1 MKKFLYSLGIIALMA
16 SCTEDYTD
24 WAGLKTNDPET
35 AKNIEVA
42 ASSNLAVDFGAEEL
56 AEVLDLAQVT
66 VTTDDEYT
74 VDYKVMVTDGDLTAN
89 VPVAEVTEDN
99 VIKVKSEDLLNAVKS
114 VYGQTGEATNVK
126 VIVDAIVNV
135 GGQAFER
142 QAETSITATVPKPEF
157 EWEYIYGIGNG
168 TDWSRVCPLWSP
180 NVDGVYDGFIYIEG
194 AFKFRSH
201 EDTWDS
207 PDWGGGASAGTLREG
222 GDITDP
228 VETGYYAVHVDLS
241 TMRYELGTKIETIG
255 VIGDGGNWDTDKP
268 LTYNKATGAW
278 EGELNLD
285 GGEIKFRANND
296 WAINWGGDVNALTQ
310 GGANI
315 AIEGGKYKIQLF
327 AFCDNKAHVV
337 ITAIGR

>member
-24 WAGLKTNDPET
+24 WAGLKVNEPET

-42 ASSNLAVDFGAEEL
+42 ASSNLAVDFGQEDL

-74 VDYKVMVTDGDLTAN
+74 ADYKVVVSEGDLAAN
-89 VPVAEVTEDN
+89 VPVVEVTEDN
-99 VIKVKSEDLLNAVKS
+99 ILRVNSADLLNAVKT
-114 VYGQTGEATNVK
+114 VYGQTGEPTDVNL
-126 VIVDAIVNV
+126 VINAIVKV
-135 GGQAFER
+135 GGQAILR
-142 QAETSITATVPKPEF
+142 TAETSITALVPKPDF

-180 NVDGVYDGFIYIEG
+180 NIDGAYDGFIYIEG

-201 EDTWDS
+201 EDSWDA
-207 PDWGGGASAGTLREG
+207 PDWGGGASAGTLKEG

-255 VIGDGGNWDTDKP
+255 IIGDGGNWDTDKP
-268 LTYNKATGAW
+268 LTYNKTTGAW
-278 EGELNLD
+278 EVESVVLD
-285 GGEIKFRANND
+285 GGEIKFRANNGWD
-296 WAINWGGDVNALTQ
+296 INWGGDVNALTQ

-315 AIEGGKYKIQLF
+315 AIEAGTYKIQLF

-337 ITAIGR
+337 ITKL